1 MQRDLSSNLNEWV
14 RDDHRKPLV
23 IRGARQVGKSWLVK
37 RLGKQ
42 FNNFVEIN
50 FDRNPELASLFEQTV
65 EPQKLINLLSN
76 YSGIQIIAGK
86 TLLFLDEIQIC
97 RRAITSLRYFY
108 EEMPDL
114 HVIAAGSLLDF
125 ELKKRKVSGK
135 NSFGIF

>member
-65 EPQKLINLLSN
+65 EPQKLINLL
-76 YSGIQIIAGK
+76 
-86 TLLFLDEIQIC
+86 
-97 RRAITSLRYFY
+97 
-108 EEMPDL
+108 
-114 HVIAAGSLLDF
+114 
-125 ELKKRKVSGK
+125 
-135 NSFGIF
+135 